1 MPELTRW
8 ITALRCEDAAV
19 ESDAATRERLKPLFP
34 PGATRRMTQLGITLG
49 AALRPLEPGENDT
62 LVYASTYAETR
73 ALEAY
78 LDSFPSP
85 SPTLFQTSIH
95 PSSVQ
100 QNLIQRQQAVR
111 HFFPVTGGAELP
123 AQALLV
129 ALLADTP
136 RTILCGGEERG
147 GWLLEQNRASDRT
160 FAFALA
166 LSTDPAGAIGQI
178 SLSPDTPPPAESAPA
193 ALSPV
198 VPSLSPLSSAASDAV
213 ALSSV
218 APSFSP
224 LPLPAFFEHF
234 RDRRPIDALV
244 SPGRRLVLRWLA

>member
-1 MPELTRW
+1 MKLERW
-8 ITALRCEDAAV
+8 ITAVACEDAGSEDA
-19 ESDAATRERLKPLFP
+19 AATRERFKALFP

-49 AALRPLEPGENDT
+49 AALRPLAPAENDT

-100 QNLIQRQQAVR
+100 QNLIQRQQPVR
-111 HFFPVTGGAELP
+111 HLFPVTGGVDLP
-123 AQALLV
+123 VQSLLV

-136 RTILCGGEERG
+136 RAILCGGEERG
-147 GWLLEQNRASDRT
+147 GWLLEQGRASART

-166 LSTDPAGAIGQI
+166 LSTESAGALGHI
-178 SLSPDTPPPAESAPA
+178 S
-193 ALSPV
+193 
-198 VPSLSPLSSAASDAV
+198 
-213 ALSSV
+213 LSSV
-218 APSFSP
+218 APSLSLP
-224 LPLPAFFEHF
+224 SLPLPEFFEHL

-244 SPGRRLVLRWLA
+244 SPGRRLFLRWLA